1 MATARLVVNTALR
14 AIGVLGAGR
23 EPRTADATDA
33 LNALRN
39 LYVTW
44 VNGGVFGRLS
54 DIIPSG
60 TEYKAIG
67 QERIFR
73 LGAQPLSVELPL
85 IVSDEWTEDYGW
97 KSRYYGTVVTYD
109 DSPNEINITFS
120 PAQPIGQVTAPR
132 DGCPIVI
139 SDEVGGNTRHWLYNG
154 VTKRWESPEDM
165 LTLDSDAPR
174 SVDHVGLAACL
185 ALELADSFGR
195 EVGTLTARQASRF
208 QIAMTHRYG
217 MRREQTVGAFV

>member
-33 LNALRN
+33 LTALRG
-39 LYVTW
+39 LYATW
-44 VNGGVFGRLS
+44 INGGAFGRLN

-60 TEYKAIG
+60 TEYRAIG

-73 LGAQPLSVELPL
+73 LGENPLSVELPL

-97 KSRYYGTVVTYD
+97 KSRYYGTVVTYE
-109 DSPNEINITFS
+109 DSPNQINITFS
-120 PAQPIGQVTAPR
+120 PAQPIGQVTPPR

-139 SDEVGGNTRHWLYNG
+139 SDEVGGQTRHWLYNG
-154 VTKRWESPEDM
+154 VTKRWQCIEDM
-165 LTLDSDAPR
+165 LILDDEAPR
-174 SVDHVGLAACL
+174 STDHVGLAACL
-185 ALELADSFGR
+185 AMEIADSYGR
-195 EVGTLTARQASRF
+195 EIGALTVKQASRF
-208 QIAMTHRYG
+208 KQAMTHRYG
-217 MRREQTVGAFV
+217 FRREPAVGIYV